1 MAELNHTQKAMKGLM
16 IIILAVEI
24 YLVIANLS
32 YVFFKF
38 RYHLPPLL
46 RNDVDARH
54 YRNVAEFSRSGF
66 LILVTVYTAL
76 KVCWTDI
83 FGENTSREP
92 CNIYFR
98 IPTVWCYF
106 CMNCRVVFA
115 YGRLGLFKTCCN
127 KPFVK
132 ERIGFVVTLVILFA
146 ATMWNQAMLDYKIVD
161 DVCYSLINSGV
172 IVTCAIAFVTFELAS
187 FILYYRPL
195 RETGRLSIGALERC
209 STFLTTDV
217 GNPYNALSEINEP
230 IESSESVFASMS
242 VSSITQHSCK
252 STPRMHKVSMNSK
265 NMIER
270 FHTIVRRNF
279 YAGLAT
285 VFIAFLQG
293 AIGISLHGTESAAEF
308 GMSSATR
315 TWYWR
320 SGVGQVVDKGL
331 TVALYISMM
340 LSESNW
346 QQAFVPFL
354 LCKEDSWDF

>member
-1 MAELNHTQKAMKGLM
+1 MAELNHTQKAMKCLM
-16 IIILAVEI
+16 ILILAVEI

-32 YVFFKF
+32 YVVFKF

-46 RNDVDARH
+46 RNDAYARH
-54 YRNVAEFSRSGF
+54 YRNVAESSRSGF

-83 FGENTSREP
+83 FGENSPREP

-98 IPTVWCYF
+98 IPTVWFYF
-106 CMNCRVVFA
+106 CMYCRVVFA
-115 YGRLGLFKTCCN
+115 YGRMGLFKRCCN

-132 ERIGFVVTLVILFA
+132 EKIGFVVTLVILFA
-146 ATMWNQAMLDYKIVD
+146 ATIWNQAMLDYEIVD
-161 DVCYSLINSGV
+161 DVCFKKINSGV
-172 IVTCAIAFVTFELAS
+172 IVTCTLAFATFEVAS

-195 RETGRLSIGALERC
+195 RETARLSIGALERC

-230 IESSESVFASMS
+230 SESSEPVFASMS
-242 VSSITQHSCK
+242 VSSLTQHSCR
-252 STPRMHKVSMNSK
+252 STARTHKVSMNSK
-265 NMIER
+265 DMIER

-293 AIGISLHGTESAAEF
+293 AIGISLDGAESAAEF
-308 GMSSATR
+308 GMSSATK

-320 SGVGQVVDKGL
+320 SGIGQVVDKGL
-331 TVALYISMM
+331 CVALYISMM
-340 LSESNW
+340 LCESNW
-346 QQAFVPFL
+346 HQAFVPFL